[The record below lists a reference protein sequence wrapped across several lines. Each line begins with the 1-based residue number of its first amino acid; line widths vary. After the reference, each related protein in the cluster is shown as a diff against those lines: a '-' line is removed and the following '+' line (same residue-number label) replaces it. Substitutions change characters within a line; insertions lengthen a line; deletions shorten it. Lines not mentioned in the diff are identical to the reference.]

1 MTEQDKITKQLVNY
15 VVSFMTI
22 VLIGS
27 FVVSFKIIDLA
38 YLMFFYSFLIVYKV
52 CK

>member
-1 MTEQDKITKQLVNY
+1 MLDQDKITKQLVNY

-22 VLIGS
+22 VLFGS
-27 FVVSFKIIDLA
+27 FVVSFKIIDLC
-38 YLMFFYSFLIVYKV
+38 YLLFFYSFIVVYKV